1 VTPRPRGTV
10 DPDTSRRPKRW
21 WLLALV
27 AAPIV
32 LSGCTVPTFG
42 AHPSVTTTGR
52 STYHL
57 WQGFTIGAI
66 VVGGITLGLILFA
79 ALRWRARSSD
89 TTIPNQSQ
97 YHLPMEITYT
107 VIPIVIVLVL
117 FVFTV
122 IVEDQVTA
130 LPAPKATIKVE
141 AFQWGW
147 RFSYPGFSVVG
158 QTTQKPTMV
167 MPEHEQVRIVL
178 TSLDVVHGFYIPVF
192 NFSRYALPGVT
203 NEFTFNA
210 QKTGTFFGQCTQLCG
225 LYHSLMWF
233 QVKVVTPTEFSSWEK
248 QMAASQASLN
258 AAAGES
264 VHQQLSPGIPVK
276 PYIGGGTN

>member
-1 VTPRPRGTV
+1 VTPTPRRTV
-10 DPDTSRRPKRW
+10 KGGASRKARRW
-21 WLLALV
+21 GLLALL
-27 AAPIV
+27 AAPFV
-32 LSGCTVPTFG
+32 LSGCTLPTFG

-66 VVGGITLGLILFA
+66 VIGAFTLILIVFA
-79 ALRWRARSSD
+79 AVRYRARAHD
-89 TTIPNQSQ
+89 TSIPRQSQ
-97 YHLPMEITYT
+97 YHLPMEISYT
-107 VIPIVIVLVL
+107 VIPIVIVLIL
-117 FVFTV
+117 FAFTV
-122 IVEDQVTA
+122 VVEDQVTA
-130 LPAPKATIKVE
+130 LPTPQATIQVQ

-147 RFSYPGFSVVG
+147 RFIYPGFTVVG
-158 QTTQKPTMV
+158 QTTQKPTME

-178 TSLDVVHGFYIPVF
+178 TSLDVVHGFYVRDF

-203 NEFTFNA
+203 NEFTFDA
-210 QKTGTFFGQCTQLCG
+210 QSTGTFFGQCTQLCG

-233 QVKVVTPTEFSSWEK
+233 DVKVVTPTAFASWEK
-248 QMAASQASLN
+248 TETASAGALA
-258 AAAGES
+258 AAAGEA

>member
-1 VTPRPRGTV
+1 M
-10 DPDTSRRPKRW
+10 
-21 WLLALV
+21 
-27 AAPIV
+27 APFV

-57 WQGFTIGAI
+57 WQGFTIAAI
-66 VVGGITLGLILFA
+66 VIGGFTLILIVFA
-79 ALRWRARSSD
+79 AIRYRARHHD
-89 TTIPNQSQ
+89 TTIPRQSQ
-97 YHLPMEITYT
+97 YHLPMEISYT

-130 LPAPKATIKVE
+130 LPRPAVTIGVQAE
-141 AFQWGW
+141 QWGW
-147 RFSYPGFSVVG
+147 RFNYPGFTVAG
-158 QTTQKPTMV
+158 QTTIKPTMV
-167 MPEHEQVRIVL
+167 MPEDEQVRIVL
-178 TSLDVVHGFYIPVF
+178 TSLDVVHGFYIRDF

-203 NEFTFNA
+203 NEFTFDA
-210 QKTGTFFGQCTQLCG
+210 QSTGTFFGQCTQLCG

-233 QVKVVTPTEFSSWEK
+233 EVQVVTPQAYVAWLHENQT
-248 QMAASQASLN
+248 AAAARAAIN
-258 AAAGES
+258 AANS
-264 VHQQLSPGIPVK
+264 TKDQTNPGIPVK

>member
-1 VTPRPRGTV
+1 VTPTPRRTV
-10 DPDTSRRPKRW
+10 DVGAAKRARRW
-21 WLLALV
+21 GLLALLG
-27 AAPIV
+27 ASIV

-57 WQGFTIGAI
+57 WQGFTIAAI
-66 VVGGITLGLILFA
+66 VIGAFTLALIVFA
-79 ALRWRARSSD
+79 AIRYRAKAHD
-89 TTIPNQSQ
+89 ATIPRQSQ
-97 YHLPMEITYT
+97 YHLPMEISYT

-130 LPAPKATIKVE
+130 LPTPQTTIKVQ

-147 RFSYPGFSVVG
+147 RFGYPGFSVVG
-158 QTTQKPTMV
+158 QTTQEPTMY

-178 TSLDVVHGFYIPVF
+178 TSLDTVHGFYVRDF

-203 NEFTFNA
+203 NEFTFDA
-210 QKTGTFFGQCTQLCG
+210 QSTGTFFGQCTQLCG

-233 QVKVVTPTEFSSWEK
+233 KVKVVTPAAFASWEK
-248 QMAASQASLN
+248 TEAASAAKLD
-258 AAAGES
+258 AAAGEA
-264 VHQQLSPGIPVK
+264 VHGQTNPGIPVK
-276 PYIGGGTN
+276 PYIGGGNN